1 MDVPREMEGGNY
13 LDQEVKES
21 IATSLI
27 AISIVAKKLA
37 KEIISEETKG
47 VNYVK
52 DETTIR
58 DHTDRKDTYTDA

>member
-1 MDVPREMEGGNY
+1 MDVPREMEGGNHM
-13 LDQEVKES
+13 DQEVKES

-47 VNYVK
+47 VNHVK
-52 DETTIR
+52 DETIKR
-58 DHTDRKDTYTDA
+58 DYAGRKDTRTNA

>member
-1 MDVPREMEGGNY
+1 MDVPREMEGGNH

-47 VNYVK
+47 VNHVK
-52 DETTIR
+52 DETITR
-58 DHTDRKDTYTDA
+58 NHSVSKDTRTNA

>member
-1 MDVPREMEGGNY
+1 MEGGNH
-13 LDQEVKES
+13 LDQEVRES

-52 DETTIR
+52 DETIKR
-58 DHTDRKDTYTDA
+58 DHADRKDTCTDA

>member
-1 MDVPREMEGGNY
+1 MDVPREMEGGNH

-37 KEIISEETKG
+37 KEIISEESKG
-47 VNYVK
+47 EQHVK
-52 DETTIR
+52 DETIT
-58 DHTDRKDTYTDA
+58 